1 MENQVAAVFGGLL
14 EWLCKKGLSEE
25 VILSEVRSKR
35 GGMNHHLYLQM
46 VFRQL

>member
-14 EWLCKKGLSEE
+14 EWLGKKGLSEE

-35 GGMNHHLYLQM
+35 GGMNHHLYLQIS
-46 VFRQL
+46 Q